1 MKKGLL
7 VLFAAVLLA
16 GCGGEKDKVV
26 KTCKT
31 EEEGMSAVFDME
43 GEGDTLTKA
52 SLLFKVSFD
61 ALGIDEETYSS
72 ITEDNKSLFL
82 DKMEETLL
90 EELDMSKDEGY
101 DVDSKLDENGFEMRI
116 SAEAGIFEQTFN
128 ATSVTE
134 MVSSLEEEG
143 YTCK

>member
-7 VLFAAVLLA
+7 VLFAAALLA
-16 GCGGEKDKVV
+16 GCGGNKEKVV
-26 KTCKT
+26 KTCKM
-31 EEEGMSAVFDME
+31 EEEGMSAVLDME

-90 EELDMSKDEGY
+90 EELDMSEEEGY
-101 DVDSKLDENGFEMRI
+101 DVDTKLDENGFEMRI

-134 MVSSLEEEG
+134 MVSSLEKEG

>member
-16 GCGGEKDKVV
+16 GCGGEKEKVV

-61 ALGIDEETYSS
+61 ALGIDEETQVLQKIINHCFWIKWKKHY
-72 ITEDNKSLFL
+72 
-82 DKMEETLL
+82 
-90 EELDMSKDEGY
+90 
-101 DVDSKLDENGFEMRI
+101 
-116 SAEAGIFEQTFN
+116 
-128 ATSVTE
+128 
-134 MVSSLEEEG
+134 
-143 YTCK
+143 